1 MLNPHDRFAGI
12 NSGNASRFC
21 WLCGFVQLGSCDG
34 LFGMLTFFLCF
45 LILQL
50 PEKLISKY
58 NWIKQWKLGLKFE
71 GKSED
76 LVDKIK
82 ESLTLLRTKVWN
94 A

>member
-1 MLNPHDRFAGI
+1 MI
-12 NSGNASRFC
+12 
-21 WLCGFVQLGSCDG
+21 
-34 LFGMLTFFLCF
+34 
-45 LILQL
+45 IQL

-82 ESLTLLRTKVWN
+82 ESLTLLRKKVWN
-94 A
+94 M

>member
-1 MLNPHDRFAGI
+1 MDFL
-12 NSGNASRFC
+12 
-21 WLCGFVQLGSCDG
+21 V
-34 LFGMLTFFLCF
+34 LTPLYLCF
-45 LILQL
+45 LIIQL

-82 ESLTLLRTKVWN
+82 ESLTLLRKKVWN
-94 A
+94 M